1 MHIWVDADACPAVI
15 KDILYRAAGRGSG
28 PAVLRRSTTRT
39 ASGSRTSSTVF
50 SRVTR
55 MRAMARSILPEEK
68 IHPAV
73 REKVASHGADILKE
87 VRDAVAANQIVVVGM
102 RQNPFP
108 KKARKLLDE
117 AGLAYKYL
125 EYGSYLGEWR
135 RRLALK
141 MWTGWPTFPM
151 VFVKGVLIG
160 GGGGIAKLIASGG
173 VARKRERF
181 LGEGVFGREAGVG
194 P

>member
-1 MHIWVDADACPAVI
+1 
-15 KDILYRAAGRGSG
+15 
-28 PAVLRRSTTRT
+28 
-39 ASGSRTSSTVF
+39 
-50 SRVTR
+50 
-55 MRAMARSILPEEK
+55 MARSILPEEK

-73 REKVASHGADILKE
+73 REKVASYRTDILKE

-108 KKARKLLDE
+108 KKARKLLDD

-160 GGGGIAKLIASGG
+160 GASDLAKLIESGELP
-173 VARKRERF
+173 RKR
-181 LGEGVFGREAGVG
+181 
-194 P
+194 

>member
-15 KDILYRAAGRGSG
+15 KDI
-28 PAVLRRSTTRT
+28 RSTTRT
-39 ASGSRTSSTVF
+39 ASASRTSSTAS
-50 SRVTR
+50 SRVSR

-87 VRDAVAANQIVVVGM
+87 VRDAVAANEIVVVGM

-108 KKARKLLDE
+108 KKARKLLDD

-125 EYGSYLGEWR
+125 EYGSYLGDLR
-135 RRLALK
+135 RRLSLQLMTREPAV
-141 MWTGWPTFPM
+141 PM
-151 VFVKGVLIG
+151 D
-160 GGGGIAKLIASGG
+160 
-173 VARKRERF
+173 
-181 LGEGVFGREAGVG
+181 
-194 P
+194 

>member
-1 MHIWVDADACPAVI
+1 MPRN
-15 KDILYRAAGRGSG
+15 ILGEAQ
-28 PAVLRRSTTRT
+28 
-39 ASGSRTSSTVF
+39 
-50 SRVTR
+50 
-55 MRAMARSILPEEK
+55 

-73 REKVASHGADILKE
+73 RDKIANYRTDILKE
-87 VRDAVAANQIVVVGM
+87 VQAAVAANDIVVVGM

-108 KKARKLLDE
+108 KKARKLLDA

-125 EYGSYLGEWR
+125 EYGSYFGEWR

-160 GGGGIAKLIASGG
+160 GAEDIARLIGSGELG
-173 VARKRERF
+173 RK
-181 LGEGVFGREAGVG
+181 A
-194 P
+194 